1 MFQQNLR
8 EEGVGHDLDPQ
19 EVVSRSTDVMGQGRN
34 LTAGKGNP
42 DTVQGEH
49 GSKTG
54 PPSNAPSVT
63 ENLGPQ
69 IVSGCTC

>member
-42 DTVQGEH
+42 DTVQGER